1 MLPRTLEPEVMDD
14 AQEAILYDSMD
25 HRQVNAKFVEDFLTS
40 AAAGD
45 RVIDLGAGTAR
56 IPIELCRQCESTTV
70 MAIDAATSML
80 DVAIRNIDIA
90 GLRNRIQLLCA
101 DVKRLDALDDSCCD
115 SVISNTLL
123 HHVADPI
130 AVLREA
136 IRIVKPTGRIFIRD
150 LMRPDCEAE
159 VERLT
164 ELHAV
169 NEPEASKQLLRQ
181 SLHAALTLEE
191 AKQML
196 SACGLDPTHVNAT
209 SDRHWTIDSVRLQ

>member
-1 MLPRTLEPEVMDD
+1 MDD

-25 HRQVNAKFVEDFLTS
+25 HRQVNARFVEDFLAT
-40 AAAGD
+40 AAAGE

-56 IPIELCRQCESTTV
+56 IPIELCEQCKSTSV

-90 GLRNRIQLLCA
+90 GLRGRIQLLCA
-101 DVKRLDALDDSCCD
+101 DVKRLYVVEDACCD

-123 HHVADPI
+123 HHIAEPA

-136 IRIVKPTGRIFIRD
+136 VRIVKPNGRIFIRD
-150 LMRPDCEAE
+150 LMRPNSDAE

-164 ELHAV
+164 ELHAA
-169 NEPEASKQLLRQ
+169 NEPDASKQLLRQ

-191 AKQML
+191 AAQML
-196 SACGLDPTHVNAT
+196 SDCGLDPADVRAT
-209 SDRHWTIDSVRLQ
+209 SDRHWTIDSLRR